1 LAGKNRLPRSLS
13 LKSRAEIGGLLKE
26 GRRFPGN
33 YFTLVWMP
41 AEDFKYG
48 VFLSK
53 QTGTAVER
61 NRLKRLFREAVRLN
75 RGRLNKPGKLALL
88 PGVQANNKE
97 FNEINTD
104 VGRVL
109 ERINRET

>member
-1 LAGKNRLPRSLS
+1 
-13 LKSRAEIGGLLKE
+13 
-26 GRRFPGN
+26 
-33 YFTLVWMP
+33 MP

-53 QTGTAVER
+53 NIGSAVER

-75 RGRLNKPGKLALL
+75 RSHLEKSGKLALL
-88 PGVQANNKE
+88 PGKQANNKE
-97 FNEINTD
+97 FNEINAD
-104 VGRVL
+104 VGRVF